1 MDYKNI
7 IDKSKKYHYILIVGK
22 KAGVLGSSNSKKKAK
37 EEVDNMI
44 IKKNGKLEGKLVA
57 KLKLLEISKK
67 DLEDNERSKIKT
79 IGGPIEIKI
88 EFYRI
93 KNNDLEKIEGY
104 EKNNSL
110 FLTDKFLKKKE
121 INSDFTKYVAS
132 AAYNDKLNT
141 ELFVLNIVDKLIK
154 IE

>member
-44 IKKNGKLEGKLVA
+44 MKKNGKLEGKLVA

-104 EKNNSL
+104 EKNNSFFGTL
-110 FLTDKFLKKKE
+110 
-121 INSDFTKYVAS
+121 IN
-132 AAYNDKLNT
+132 
-141 ELFVLNIVDKLIK
+141 
-154 IE
+154 

>member
-7 IDKSKKYHYILIVGK
+7 INKSNKYHYILIIGK
-22 KAGVLGSSNSKKKAK
+22 KAGVLGSSNSKRKAL
-37 EEVDNMI
+37 EEAIEVI
-44 IKKNGKLEGKLVA
+44 EKKNGKLEGKLVA
-57 KLKLLEISKK
+57 KLKLVEISKE
-67 DLEDNERSKIKT
+67 DQEDNKRSKIKT

-93 KNNDLEKIEGY
+93 KGNDLEKIEGY

-110 FLTDKFLKKKE
+110 FLTDNFLKKKE

-132 AAYNDKLNT
+132 AAYNDKLYT
-141 ELFVLNIVDKLIK
+141 DLFVLNIVDRLIK